1 MTPLTKKLL
10 QGLTLLLAGAVALN
24 FAARI
29 LVSAIPLLAT
39 LLMFVL
45 VFGLLF
51 GFFRS
56 SK

>member
-10 QGLTLLLAGAVALN
+10 QGLGLLIVGAVVLN

-29 LVSAIPLLAT
+29 LVSAIHLLAT

-45 VFGLLF
+45 IFGLLF
-51 GFFRS
+51 GFFKA

>member
-1 MTPLTKKLL
+1 MTPLSKKLL
-10 QGLTLLLAGAVALN
+10 QGLGLLLAGAVALN

-45 VFGLLF
+45 IFGLLF

>member
-1 MTPLTKKLL
+1 MPPVAIKLL
-10 QGLTLLLAGAVALN
+10 RWLGLALLAAVALN
-24 FAARI
+24 LVARI

-45 VFGLLF
+45 IFGLLF

>member
-1 MTPLTKKLL
+1 MTPLSKKVL
-10 QGLTLLLAGAVALN
+10 QGLSLLLVGVVVLN

-39 LLMFVL
+39 LLMFTL
-45 VFGLLF
+45 IFGLLF
-51 GFFRS
+51 GFFKA